1 MTIRSRL
8 MAAVRKLFFAEP
20 YSTPPAITPAVQPQA
35 ESEVTVSE
43 LQIDIYAEH
52 AKWMEL
58 AARHRFD
65 EAIDLCL
72 ATIASPNTN
81 FVASLFLGHAYAQ
94 TGRMVDAQTHLRAAA
109 VLNPDDYYANL
120 LLANA
125 ESALGRR
132 DEAIVHYMRCC
143 MLQVESIVEPFEAAM
158 KLAQGHPDNE
168 NGVAL
173 SALFDHLL
181 VNGKLPELLGL
192 KFLFFWRRDTDLMH
206 RLAQGESDD
215 AGEAKPSFR
224 HVYSVEA
231 WARDNGQSYVR
242 LGEPTSIRLVAPTE
256 VYADHPQEK
265 HVLASEPYVAEIR
278 DAIVVGN
285 SSLVY
290 VGDGSILSDVVAH
303 PQYGNQVSLEYDKT
317 VLAQRPD
324 ALLLAPLAVPG
335 YLKEGIMLSGLAS
348 NAYGH
353 WFAEFLPK
361 LRHFEKHPHFHGL
374 PIIVDAGM
382 PPSHFD
388 FLAALVSNPLHRLE
402 SGATLAVGCLHLAPT
417 TTFFPVELFRDHTV
431 PPEHQASWTAESMR
445 YIREG
450 VLRNHAPSPRR
461 ARRLFLSRK
470 NSSWRILR
478 NEGEI
483 IAGLQDLGF
492 ETVFLEDYD
501 FARQV
506 QTFGEAEFIV
516 APNGSAL
523 NSLIFAATD
532 VKALV
537 LGQQNSFNWGGW
549 LGPILDL
556 GFKPEFMEGEAT
568 ESTAFKHSDY
578 VVPAERV
585 RAKVLAMLAS

>member
-8 MAAVRKLFFAEP
+8 TAAARKLFGAGSDAP
-20 YSTPPAITPAVQPQA
+20 APVTPPAIEPQA
-35 ESEVTVSE
+35 ASEIRAPE
-43 LQIDIYAEH
+43 PWIDIYAEH
-52 AKWMEL
+52 AKWMAL
-58 AARHRFD
+58 AEERRFD
-65 EAIDLCL
+65 EAVNLCL
-72 ATIASPNTN
+72 ATIASPDTN

-94 TGRMVDAQTHLRAAA
+94 TGRVTDAQKHLHAA
-109 VLNPDDYYANL
+109 VMLNRDDYYANL

-125 ESALGRR
+125 ESALGHRH
-132 DEAIVHYMRCC
+132 EAIVHYMRCC
-143 MLQVESIVEPFEAAM
+143 TLPVESIVEPFEAVM
-158 KLAQGHPDNE
+158 KLAKEHPESED
-168 NGVAL
+168 GVAL
-173 SALFDHLL
+173 SALFDELL
-181 VNGKLPELLGL
+181 AAGKLPEPLAL
-192 KFLFFWRRDTDLMH
+192 KFLFFWRRDADLVQ
-206 RLAQGESDD
+206 RLARGDD
-215 AGEAKPSFR
+215 ASDAKPSFR
-224 HVYSVEA
+224 RIHSVEA
-231 WARDNGQSYVR
+231 WARNNGQPYVC
-242 LGEPTSIRLVAPTE
+242 LGEPASIRLVAPTE
-256 VYADHPQEK
+256 AYADDPQEK
-265 HVLASEPYVAEIR
+265 HVLASEPYIAEVR
-278 DAIVVGN
+278 DATVVGN

-290 VGDGSILSDVVAH
+290 VGDHGILSDVVAH

-324 ALLLAPLAVPG
+324 ALLLAPLPAPAQ
-335 YLKEGIMLSGLAS
+335 LAEGIMLSGLAS

-361 LRHFEKHPHFHGL
+361 LRHFEKHPRFQGL

-388 FLAALVSNPLHRLE
+388 FLAALVGNPLHRLE
-402 SGATLAVGCLHLAPT
+402 SGAALSVGCLHLAPT

-445 YIREG
+445 YIKEG
-450 VLRNHAPSPRR
+450 VVRNHALPAQR

-478 NEGEI
+478 NEAEI
-483 IAGLQDLGF
+483 IEGLQDLGF
-492 ETVFLEDYD
+492 ETIFLEDYD

-506 QTFGEAEFIV
+506 RTFGEAEFIV

-523 NSLIFAATD
+523 NSLIFASTE
-532 VKALV
+532 VKALI

-568 ESTAFKHSDY
+568 ESTSFKHSDY
-578 VVPAERV
+578 VVPADRV
-585 RAKVLAMLAS
+585 RAKVLAMLGS